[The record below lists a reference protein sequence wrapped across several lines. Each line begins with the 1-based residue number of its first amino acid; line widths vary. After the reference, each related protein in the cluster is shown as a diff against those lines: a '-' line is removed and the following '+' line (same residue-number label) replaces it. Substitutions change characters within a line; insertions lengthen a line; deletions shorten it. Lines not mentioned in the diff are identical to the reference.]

1 VATEAIPAMVGNQP
15 VLILKEGTS
24 RAKGR
29 EAQRSNIAA
38 AKVVA
43 EVVKSALGPKGM
55 DKMLVDSIGDVTITN
70 DGATI
75 LDEMEIQHPAAKMMV
90 EVAKTTDKEVGD
102 GTTSA
107 TLLAGELLKKA
118 ESLLD
123 KNIHPTVIVD
133 GYSKAAEKALELLD
147 KIAIQVAPTDK
158 ETLKKIANTA
168 MASKA
173 VSEGREFLS
182 SLVVDAILR
191 VAEKLNG
198 DYKVD
203 LDNIK
208 VEKKAGG
215 SVDETKVIE
224 GIALDKEV
232 VHPDMP
238 RRVENAKIALLS
250 CSLEIEKTEFDAKL
264 NIETPE
270 QMKAFLDEET
280 NMLRDMVDKL
290 ANAGAN
296 VAICQKGIDDI
307 SQHFLAKRGILS
319 VRRVKETDLAK
330 AAKATG
336 GKVVNN
342 LEDLTPQ
349 DLGSA
354 KLVEER
360 KLGEDKWLFVEGC
373 KNPRSITLLIRG
385 GTDKVVEEAERSI
398 HDALCVVKDVLQQ
411 PKIVSGGGA
420 PEIEIS
426 SEIGRWAETLS
437 GREQLAVQAF
447 AEAMEVIPVSLAENA
462 GLEPI
467 DILAE
472 LRSRHE
478 NGGKWYG
485 VDVFEGKV
493 RDMSKLDV
501 LEPLAVKQQIIKS
514 AAEAATMILRID
526 DVVAAGKTKEK
537 EGAGAGGAGGEYTR
551 AMDAYKGG
559 MGL

>member
-1 VATEAIPAMVGNQP
+1 MAEAIPAMVGNQP
-15 VLILKEGTS
+15 ILILKEGST
-24 RAKGR
+24 RTKGR
-29 EAQRSNIAA
+29 EAQRANIMA

-43 EVVKSALGPKGM
+43 EVVKSSLGPKGM
-55 DKMLVDSIGDVTITN
+55 DKMLVDGIGDVTITN

-107 TLLAGELLKKA
+107 TILAGELLKKA
-118 ESLLD
+118 EDLLD

-133 GYSKAAEKALELLD
+133 GYMKAAEQALEILD
-147 KIAIQVAPTDK
+147 KIAIPVQPDDK
-158 ETLKKIANTA
+158 VTLKKIASTA

-173 VSEGREFLS
+173 LSEGREHLS
-182 SLVVDAILR
+182 SLVVDAVLR
-191 VAEKLNG
+191 VAEKSDG
-198 DYKVD
+198 QYKVD
-203 LDNIK
+203 LGNIK
-208 VEKKAGG
+208 VEKKSGG
-215 SVDETKVIE
+215 SVNETRLIE

-280 NMLRDMVDKL
+280 AMLKSMVDKI
-290 ANAGAN
+290 ADAGAN

-307 SQHFLAKRGILS
+307 AQHFLSKRGILT
-319 VRRVKETDLAK
+319 VRRVKESDMEK
-330 AAKATG
+330 AAKACG

-342 LEDLTPQ
+342 LDDLTAT
-349 DLGSA
+349 DLGFA

-373 KNPRSITLLIRG
+373 KNPRSLTLLVRG
-385 GTDKVVEEAERSI
+385 GTDKVVDEAERSI
-398 HDALCVVKDVLQQ
+398 HDALCVVKDVIHK
-411 PKIVSGGGA
+411 PKIVAGGGA
-420 PEIEIS
+420 PEVEVS
-426 SEIGRWAETLS
+426 SELRRWADKLS

-447 AEAMEVIPVSLAENA
+447 AEALEVIPISLAENA

-467 DILAE
+467 DIIAE
-472 LRSRHE
+472 LKSRHE
-478 NGGKWYG
+478 NGELWAG
-485 VDVFEGKV
+485 VDPLGGCVK
-493 RDMSKLDV
+493 DMSKLDV
-501 LEPLAVKQQIIKS
+501 WEPLAVKEQIVKS
-514 AAEAATMILRID
+514 ATEAATMLLRID
-526 DVVAAGKTKEK
+526 DVVAAGKTKEPK
-537 EGAGAGGAGGEYTR
+537 EKEKAPGSEGPETE
-551 AMDAYKGG
+551 
-559 MGL
+559 GLGD